1 VGVEFQEFHDCDLLT
16 PVAQMQ
22 ALSVGH
28 ALDVYSAG
36 LGRIHSVF
44 AQALNVEIRGDM
56 WTLLGAERTD
66 LPFSIR
72 VASMDFNSLGLCRGD
87 PVNVR
92 AGFIGIGPRS
102 TRIVVDCR
110 AAPRWT
116 PAREDMPASGLG
128 KRLDVVSAV
137 ASPLAWHDS
146 TRMAYAVVSTLGN
159 PNALD
164 DVVSGVV
171 GCGPGCTPAGD
182 DVLIG
187 IVAVLGSPH
196 SGARGSAALHSLRRS
211 LHPLLPRTTDIS
223 AHLLRQAADGLVG
236 RAVHELVCAS
246 IGNAGTSLLREA
258 VNRVVDSGATSG
270 ADMCMGLLASAR
282 SFLLDLDERE
292 AA

>member
-1 VGVEFQEFHDCDLLT
+1 
-16 PVAQMQ
+16 MQ

-36 LGRIHSVF
+36 SGRIHSVF
-44 AQALNVEIRGDM
+44 AHAVNVEIRRDM

-66 LPFSIR
+66 LPFGIR
-72 VASMDFNSLGLCRGD
+72 VASMDFTSLDLCRGNL
-87 PVNVR
+87 VNVR
-92 AGFIGIGPRS
+92 SGFIGLGSRT

-116 PAREDMPASGLG
+116 PAREHKPAWGLG
-128 KRLDVVSAV
+128 QRLDLLSAV
-137 ASPLAWHDS
+137 AKPLAWHGS
-146 TRMAYAVVSTLGN
+146 IRMACAVVSALSN
-159 PNALD
+159 PDAPD
-164 DVVSGVV
+164 EVVSGVV

-187 IVAVLGSPH
+187 ILAVLGSPH
-196 SGARGSAALHSLRRS
+196 SGETGSAAFHSLRRS
-211 LHPLLPRTTDIS
+211 LRPLLPRTTDIS

-236 RAVHELVCAS
+236 RAVHELVGAS
-246 IGNAGTSLLREA
+246 IGNAGTSALREA
-258 VNRVVDSGATSG
+258 VNRVVDTGATSG

-282 SFLLDLDERE
+282 SFLLDHDERE

>member
-1 VGVEFQEFHDCDLLT
+1 
-16 PVAQMQ
+16 MQ
-22 ALSVGH
+22 ALSIGH

-44 AQALNVEIRGDM
+44 AQAVNVEIRGDM
-56 WTLLGAERTD
+56 WTLLSAERAD

-72 VASMDFNSLGLCRGD
+72 VASMDLNSLGLCRGN

-92 AGFIGIGPRS
+92 SGFIGIGPRS

-116 PAREDMPASGLG
+116 PAREDMPASGWG

-137 ASPLAWHDS
+137 ASPLAWHGS
-146 TRMAYAVVSTLGN
+146 IRMAYAVVSALSN
-159 PNALD
+159 PDALD

-171 GCGPGCTPAGD
+171 GCGPGYTPAGD

-187 IVAVLGSPH
+187 ILAVLGSPH
-196 SGARGSAALHSLRRS
+196 SGATGSAALHSLRRS
-211 LHPLLPRTTDIS
+211 LRPLLPRTTDIS

-236 RAVHELVCAS
+236 RTVHELVCAS

-258 VNRVVDSGATSG
+258 VNKAVDTGATSG

-282 SFLLDLDERE
+282 SFLLVHDERE

>member
-1 VGVEFQEFHDCDLLT
+1 
-16 PVAQMQ
+16 MQ

-36 LGRIHSVF
+36 SGRIHSVF
-44 AQALNVEIRGDM
+44 AQAVNIEIRGDM
-56 WTLLGAERTD
+56 WTLLGAGRTD

-72 VASMDFNSLGLCRGD
+72 VASTDFNSLGLCRGN

-92 AGFIGIGPRS
+92 SGFIGIGPRS

-110 AAPRWT
+110 AVPRWT
-116 PAREDMPASGLG
+116 PAREDKPASGLG
-128 KRLDVVSAV
+128 KRLDLISAV
-137 ASPLAWHDS
+137 ASPLAWHS
-146 TRMAYAVVSTLGN
+146 SIRMACTVVSALSN
-159 PNALD
+159 LDALD

-187 IVAVLGSPH
+187 ILAVLGSPH
-196 SGARGSAALHSLRRS
+196 SGGKGSAALHSLRRS
-211 LHPLLPRTTDIS
+211 LRPLLPRTTDIS

-236 RAVHELVCAS
+236 RAVHELVCTS
-246 IGNAGTSLLREA
+246 IGNAGTSALRET
-258 VNRVVDSGATSG
+258 VNRVVDEGATSG

-282 SFLLDLDERE
+282 SFLLDHDERE

>member
-1 VGVEFQEFHDCDLLT
+1 
-16 PVAQMQ
+16 VAQMQ

-36 LGRIHSVF
+36 LGGIHSVF
-44 AQALNVEIRGDM
+44 AHAVNVEIRGDM
-56 WTLLGAERTD
+56 WTLLGAERAD
-66 LPFSIR
+66 LPFGIR
-72 VASMDFNSLGLCRGD
+72 VASMDFNSLGLCRGN

-92 AGFIGIGPRS
+92 SGFIGIGPRS

-116 PAREDMPASGLG
+116 PAREDKPASGLG
-128 KRLDVVSAV
+128 KRLGVLSAV
-137 ASPLAWHDS
+137 ASPLAWHGS
-146 TRMAYAVVSTLGN
+146 IRMAYAVVSALSN
-159 PNALD
+159 PDALD

-187 IVAVLGSPH
+187 ILAVLGSPH
-196 SGARGSAALHSLRRS
+196 SGATGRAALHSLRRS
-211 LHPLLPRTTDIS
+211 LRPLLPRTTDIG

-246 IGNAGTSLLREA
+246 IGNAGTLREA
-258 VNRVVDSGATSG
+258 VNRVVDTGATSG
-270 ADMCMGLLASAR
+270 ADMCMGLVASAR
-282 SFLLDLDERE
+282 SFLLTHAERE